1 LQGIGKFP
9 RLACVVVAVEQKKA
23 LIREEAYLGLLA
35 NVISLFF
42 RINTL
47 HNNKYW
53 FSFNLNFQAIL
64 NVFFGALSIELL
76 GNILISYKRVE

>member
-1 LQGIGKFP
+1 MCSSGCRAKKSTNQGRGVFGIT
-9 RLACVVVAVEQKKA
+9 C
-23 LIREEAYLGLLA
+23 

-64 NVFFGALSIELL
+64 NVFFGALSIELT